1 MLIKSIVVVSTV
13 IMLYS
18 FIRCRRCIS
27 LIPEDHYNKYWKNI
41 ASLILFFILS
51 YVLYGYIVFTGIEL
65 PNERLAIS
73 LVLFHGSVFVLLV
86 TILSYLA
93 FSEIIDL
100 QQETQNHAEHLE
112 EEVKKRT
119 KKLEEM
125 SLTDCLTGLYNQR
138 FFFKKL
144 DEEAT
149 RSSRLKAPLYLLM
162 IDVDKFKQYNDRFGH
177 LAGDV
182 ALQAVGKAIHKNIRK
197 NVDSGFRYGGDE
209 FVVILP
215 GTSKE
220 QALEVAKRILKELN
234 NGNISISA
242 GLVSFDEHGVDAR
255 TLLKIADMAM
265 YAAKAEGGN
274 RIKLFR
280 PKYGTLRHLRRPD
293 SA

>member
-1 MLIKSIVVVSTV
+1 MLIKSIVVVSTI

-18 FIRCRRCIS
+18 FIRCKKCIS
-27 LIPEDHYNKYWKNI
+27 LIPENYYNKYWKGV
-41 ASLILFFILS
+41 ASLILFFVLS
-51 YVLYGYIVFTGIEL
+51 YILYGYIVFTGIEL

-100 QQETQNHAEHLE
+100 QRETQNYAECLE

-119 KKLEEM
+119 KKLEEL

-138 FFFKKL
+138 FFFNKL
-144 DEEAT
+144 HEEAT
-149 RSSRLKAPLYLLM
+149 RSSRLKASLYLLLFD
-162 IDVDKFKQYNDRFGH
+162 IDKFKQYNDKLGH
-177 LAGDV
+177 LAGDKV
-182 ALQAVGKAIHKNIRK
+182 LQTVGKVIHKNIRK

-234 NGNISISA
+234 SSGISISA
-242 GLVSFDEHGVDAR
+242 GLISFDEHGVDAR
-255 TLLKIADMAM
+255 TLLKVADMAM

-280 PKYGTLRHLRRPD
+280 PKYGALKHLRRPD